1 VSSSG
6 SSRRTPTSRHRSPGV
21 ARPVVAIGSGDP
33 TEKEKQMA
41 FLVAL
46 GAFVATII
54 VAVVLFVTGHE
65 VLGSVGLL
73 FSVPCA
79 LATWIK
85 WGDRKYR

>member
-1 VSSSG
+1 
-6 SSRRTPTSRHRSPGV
+6 
-21 ARPVVAIGSGDP
+21 
-33 TEKEKQMA
+33 MA

-65 VLGSVGLL
+65 VLGTVGLL

-85 WGDRKYR
+85 WGDRRYG